1 MTQRIL
7 VPLEGTEFAESV
19 LGEVEELAAG
29 GRAEVVLFRVGQLP
43 HDVMIESG
51 RVFYLDEQLSWSE
64 SEMLEYLRVLERKLR
79 ARGLRVQS
87 ATGFGDPATEILR
100 YAEENGITMIAM
112 ATHARKGLDGIW
124 RGSVARSVYE
134 RAAVPVLVK
143 RWSEKEAALRAA

>member
-7 VPLEGTEFAESV
+7 VPLDGSEFAESV

-43 HDVMIESG
+43 RDVMIESG
-51 RVFYLDEQLSWSE
+51 RTFYLDEQLSWSE
-64 SEMLEYLRVLERKLR
+64 SELAEYLEALERRLK
-79 ARGLRVQS
+79 ARGLKVRAAGS
-87 ATGFGDPATEILR
+87 FGDPVTEILR
-100 YAEENGITMIAM
+100 YAEEHNITMIAM
-112 ATHARKGLDGIW
+112 ATHARKGLEGLW

-134 RAAVPVLVK
+134 RASVPVLVK